1 MNFHVTES
9 HIVSGVR
16 YECDICPVALAI
28 TSRLPMNVSCEITNA
43 YYFITGPEPGQSFKG
58 FLPKEVSWFI
68 SQFDRQRKVE
78 PIVFE
83 LPIPIWAQ
91 GENQ

>member
-1 MNFHVTES
+1 MKFEVTKS
-9 HIVSGVR
+9 LIVSGVR

-28 TSRLPMNVSCEITNA
+28 TLRLPMNVSCEVTNA
-43 YYFITGPEPGQSFKG
+43 YYFISGPEPEQKFKG

-68 SQFDRQRKVE
+68 SQFDRQRKVD

-83 LPIPIWAQ
+83 LPMPTWAK
-91 GENQ
+91 GEAP